1 MVMSLTEDFL
11 SLVFPNNCAA
21 CGNNLFE
28 HEEVICSLCEFHL
41 PQTNYHMD
49 YDNPV
54 AALFWGR
61 AQVKS
66 AAAYYHF
73 NKGNR
78 VQHLV
83 HLLKYKGRCDVGIYL
98 GRQYGQ
104 YLKNSPLFRSVQMI
118 IPVPLHRSKLLKR
131 GYNQSE
137 QFALGLSRSMNLPL
151 NITSLT
157 RTQASQTQTRKSRF
171 NRWENVSG
179 IFEVSDSESLIDK
192 HILLVDDVIT
202 TGSTLE
208 ACITV
213 LQTIP
218 GIRISVAA
226 IAVAMI

>member
-1 MVMSLTEDFL
+1 MSLVEDFI
-11 SLVFPNNCAA
+11 SLIFPNNCAA

-54 AALFWGR
+54 AVLFWGR
-61 AQVKS
+61 ARIKS

-73 NKGNR
+73 NKGNK

-83 HLLKYKGRCDVGIYL
+83 HLLKYKGRCDVGIFL
-98 GRQYGQ
+98 GKQYGQ
-104 YLKNSPLFRSVQMI
+104 YLKNAPLFRSAQVI
-118 IPVPLHRSKLLKR
+118 VPVPLHRKKLLKR

-137 QFALGLSRSMNLPL
+137 QFALGLGISMNLPL
-151 NITSLT
+151 DSISLK
-157 RTQASQTQTRKSRF
+157 RTHASQTQTRKSRF

-179 IFEVSDSESLIDK
+179 IFEISDRQRLKDK

-208 ACITV
+208 ACIV
-213 LQTIP
+213 ALQSIP
-218 GIRISVAA
+218 GIQVSVAA
-226 IAVAMI
+226 IATAMI

>member
-1 MVMSLTEDFL
+1 MSLFEDFI
-11 SLVFPNNCAA
+11 SLIFPNNCAA

-61 AQVKS
+61 ARIKS

-78 VQHLV
+78 VQRLV

-98 GRQYGQ
+98 GKQYGH
-104 YLKNSPLFRSVQMI
+104 YLKNMPLFRSVQVI
-118 IPVPLHRSKLLKR
+118 IPVPLHRKKLLKR

-137 QFALGLSRSMNLPL
+137 QFAMGLSQSMNLPV
-151 NITSLT
+151 NTTSLVRT
-157 RTQASQTQTRKSRF
+157 RASQTQTRKSRY
-171 NRWENVSG
+171 NRWENVSQ
-179 IFEVSDSESLIDK
+179 IFEVSDPESLKDK

-202 TGSTLE
+202 TGSTME
-208 ACITV
+208 ACIAA
-213 LQTIP
+213 LQSIP
-218 GIRISVAA
+218 GIQVSVAA
-226 IAVAMI
+226 IATAMI